1 MATRPIIPPAMVLLL
16 FILFTGIGI
25 CILFAATGGYKD
37 TDKEGLVGWFNV
49 NSDDMLNYT
58 DGADA
63 NIANQIKWKIR
74 GCSTI
79 TQTDL
84 DIAVANA
91 KRAQQIEDSVTAV
104 CKK

>member
-1 MATRPIIPPAMVLLL
+1 MSARRAMLL
-16 FILFTGIGI
+16 FILFTGMGI
-25 CILFAATGGYKD
+25 CILFAATGGY
-37 TDKEGLVGWFNV
+37 TTAYKEGLAWFNV

-58 DGADA
+58 DSADA

-91 KRAQQIEDSVTAV
+91 KRAQQIEDSA
-104 CKK
+104 KM

>member
-1 MATRPIIPPAMVLLL
+1 MVGL
-16 FILFTGIGI
+16 FGLKRTTVVVVVVILVTVITGI
-25 CILFAATGGYKD
+25 CILTAISGTYR
-37 TDKEGLVGWFNV
+37 EGLAWLNV
-49 NSDDMLNYT
+49 NSDDMLSYT

-63 NIANQIKWKIR
+63 SITNQIKWKIR

-91 KRAQQIEDSVTAV
+91 KRTQQIEDSAKCDTLR
-104 CKK
+104 